1 MKTSWEVLNFDDV
14 FEDVTKYFTKIPAND
29 YKSDGYHAII
39 DQSQQFIA
47 GYTDIDLPKNEIE
60 SPLIIFGDHTRIFKF
75 IDFECFIGADGV
87 KVLRNKIIGDTKYYY
102 HFLTNLEIENN
113 GYSRHFKFLKRHKII
128 VPPIPEQ
135 KRIAAILDKADEIR
149 RKREQAI
156 AKLEQLAQSI
166 FVEMFGDPVKNEKN
180 FSSEQLRNLVKKI
193 QIGPFGSQLHE
204 EDYIEGG
211 IPLINPTHIKS
222 GKIQPDYKLS
232 IPQIKYD
239 TLQQYHLE
247 KGDLIIGRR
256 GEMGRCAVVT
266 DKENGMLCGTGSLFV
281 RLLQDLITPEYL
293 CQTISSQ
300 SMREHLQNVSQG
312 VTMAN
317 LNKDIVGSLKIIVPP
332 IALQEEF
339 AKRIKQI
346 EKLKADNTKALANH
360 NALFASLQQQAFS
373 GNL

>member
-47 GYTDIDLPKNEIE
+47 GYTDIDLPKNEME

-128 VPPIPEQ
+128 VPPISEQ

-166 FVEMFGDPVKNEKN
+166 FVEMFGDPVTNSKNLPIKKLGDVAKFIN
-180 FSSEQLRNLVKKI
+180 GGTPKKDIKCYWSGDIAWISSADIIDDKIQLTRNYISTLAINDSATNLVPANTLLIVTRTGVGKI
-193 QIGPFGSQLHE
+193 TITP
-204 EDYIEGG
+204 
-211 IPLINPTHIKS
+211 IPLCFSQDITAILLNENC
-222 GKIQPDYKLS
+222 D
-232 IPQIKYD
+232 IKYIAQSIRGQNQAIVAQARGA
-239 TLQQYHLE
+239 TI
-247 KGDLIIGRR
+247 KG
-256 GEMGRCAVVT
+256 
-266 DKENGMLCGTGSLFV
+266 
-281 RLLQDLITPEYL
+281 ITRDVL
-293 CQTISSQ
+293 V
-300 SMREHLQNVSQG
+300 N
-312 VTMAN
+312 
-317 LNKDIVGSLKIIVPP
+317 LKILLPP
-332 IALQEEF
+332 LALQEEF
-339 AKRIKQI
+339 AKRINQI
-346 EKLKADNTKALANH
+346 EKLKADNTTALANH